1 MSDSRSFEFSAQYY
15 DLLYKDKDYAREFDF
30 LEEIFSLYGKPES
43 VLEVGCGT
51 GNYTKIL
58 SRRGFKV
65 TGLDVSE
72 SMLNVAKAKCSC
84 DFVLGDV
91 CDVSL
96 GKKFDA
102 CIAMFAVL
110 GYLVENSKIAKALC
124 NIRSH
129 LKPNG
134 LFVFDVWNGL
144 AVMHILPEERVKEI
158 ENDEVK
164 IVRFASP
171 KLKASEHV
179 CEVAFKFF
187 IENKGTTQSI
197 TSCEKHFVRFFFPKE
212 IEYFL
217 EKAGLKVLK
226 ICPFLDL
233 NGKLT
238 EDVWNMTVIARA
250 V

>member
-1 MSDSRSFEFSAQYY
+1 LGDSGSFNFSAQYY
-15 DLLYKDKDYAREFDF
+15 DLLYRDKNYEAEADF
-30 LEEIFSLYGKPES
+30 LAKIFSLYGKPKS

-51 GNYTKIL
+51 GNYTQIL
-58 SRRGFKV
+58 SRRGYKV
-65 TGLDVSE
+65 TGVDVSE
-72 SMLNVAKAKCSC
+72 NMLNVAKKKSDC
-84 DFVLGDV
+84 DFVLGDI

-96 GKKFDA
+96 NKKFDA

-110 GYLVENSKIAKALC
+110 GYLVENSKIAQALR
-124 NIRSH
+124 NIQSH

-171 KLKASEHV
+171 KLKASDHV
-179 CEVAFKFF
+179 CEVDYKFLV
-187 IENKGTTQSI
+187 EKKGTSQSS
-197 TSCEKHFVRFFFPKE
+197 TSHEKHYMRFFFPKE
-212 IEYFL
+212 IEYYL
-217 EKAGLKVLK
+217 ENAGLKVLK

-233 NGKLT
+233 NGKVT
-238 EDVWNMTVIARA
+238 EDVWNMTLIAQA